1 MGILISRESRV
12 LVQGITGRDGS
23 FHTRE
28 MVKYGTKVVAGV
40 SPKKGGTFLD
50 EIPVFNTVFEAKR
63 KEGCDTSI
71 IFVPAPF
78 APDAI
83 YEAIDAQISL
93 IVVITE
99 GIPVQEMMKIK
110 TYLEKKKTRLLGPN
124 CPGIINPGEAKVGIM
139 PSTFFKKGFCGI
151 VSRSGTLTY
160 EIAYHISEG
169 GFGCSSV
176 VGIGGDMVK
185 GMDFVDCLKL
195 FAQDEETKA
204 IVIVGEIGGDDEE
217 IAAKYV
223 AKKIKKPVFG
233 FIAGQTAP
241 PEKRMGHAGAIIMQ
255 GKGTAQEKI
264 AAFQLAG
271 IEVFSEPSEIK
282 NLLTERLGIKS

>member
-1 MGILISRESRV
+1 MGILISKDSRV

-23 FHTRE
+23 FHARE
-28 MVKYGTKVVAGV
+28 MVRYGTKVVAGV

-50 EIPVFNTVFEAKR
+50 AIPVFNTVAEAKK
-63 KEGCDTSI
+63 KEDCDVSI

-83 YEAIDAQISL
+83 YEAIDAQIPL

-99 GIPVQEMMKIK
+99 GIPVHEMMKIK
-110 TYLEKKKTRLLGPN
+110 PYFSKSKSRVLGPN

-139 PSTFFKKGFCGI
+139 PSSFFKKGVCGI

-160 EIAYHISEG
+160 EIAYHISET
-169 GFGCSSV
+169 FGCSSV
-176 VGIGGDMVK
+176 VGIGGDMIK

-195 FAQDEETKA
+195 FAQDEETLA

-233 FIAGQTAP
+233 FIAGRTAP
-241 PEKRMGHAGAIIMQ
+241 AEKRMGHAGAIIMQ

-264 AAFQLAG
+264 SAFQLAG
-271 IEVFSEPSEIK
+271 IEIFSEPSEIK
-282 NLLTERLGIKS
+282 TLLTERLGAKS